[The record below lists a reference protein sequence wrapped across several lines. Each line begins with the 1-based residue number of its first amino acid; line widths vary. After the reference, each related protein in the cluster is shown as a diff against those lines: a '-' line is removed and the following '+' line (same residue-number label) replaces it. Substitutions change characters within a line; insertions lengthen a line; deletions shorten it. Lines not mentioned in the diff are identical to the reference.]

1 MKTIISKLDFLK
13 KVVIIQWI
21 ATKLIEQIPDSTNTK
36 EYYQSYL
43 LRKKQT
49 GKTVKNNCST
59 IKNYRKQRYCW
70 QKIKL

>member
-1 MKTIISKLDFLK
+1 MSEEKDLLAF
-13 KVVIIQWI
+13 

-49 GKTVKNNCST
+49 GKMWKIIAQLSKT
-59 IKNYRKQRYCW
+59 IENKDIADK
-70 QKIKL
+70 K